1 MVNGN
6 LQNLI
11 YIRELSE
18 EEVLHCSLE
27 SVESAEEWII
37 SILRAMKGKSLNEPI
52 SLKWSA
58 IEDSIL
64 CLLAEFDGSDSTCR
78 RSPLK
83 TPSLVD
89 NCDTE
94 LRVR

>member
-1 MVNGN
+1 MVSV
-6 LQNLI
+6 
-11 YIRELSE
+11 RELSQ
-18 EEVLHCSLE
+18 EEVLHFSLE
-27 SVESAEEWII
+27 SVESAEEWIV
-37 SILRAMKGKSLNEPI
+37 SILRAMKGKSLNESITPE
-52 SLKWSA
+52 WSA
-58 IEDSIL
+58 IDDSIL
-64 CLLAEFDGSDSTCR
+64 CLLAEFDGSDSTCQ

>member
-1 MVNGN
+1 MV
-6 LQNLI
+6 
-11 YIRELSE
+11 YVRELSQ
-18 EEVLHCSLE
+18 EEVLHFSLK
-27 SVESAEEWII
+27 SVERAEEWIV

-52 SLKWSA
+52 TPEWSA
-58 IEDSIL
+58 IDDSIL
-64 CLLAEFDGSDSTCR
+64 CLLAEFDGSDSTCQ

-89 NCDTE
+89 KCDTE

>member
-1 MVNGN
+1 M
-6 LQNLI
+6 I
-11 YIRELSE
+11 YIRELSQ
-18 EEVLHCSLE
+18 EEVLHFSLK
-27 SVESAEEWII
+27 SVESAEEWIV

-52 SLKWSA
+52 PPEWSA
-58 IEDSIL
+58 IDDSIL
-64 CLLAEFDGSDSTCR
+64 CLLAEFDGSASSCQ

-89 NCDTE
+89 NRDSE

>member
-1 MVNGN
+1 MV
-6 LQNLI
+6 
-11 YIRELSE
+11 YVRELSQ
-18 EEVLHCSLE
+18 EEVLHFSLE

-37 SILRAMKGKSLNEPI
+37 SILRAMKGKSLYEPI
-52 SLKWSA
+52 TLKWSA

-64 CLLAEFDGSDSTCR
+64 CLLAEFDGSGSTCR

-89 NCDTE
+89 NCDIE